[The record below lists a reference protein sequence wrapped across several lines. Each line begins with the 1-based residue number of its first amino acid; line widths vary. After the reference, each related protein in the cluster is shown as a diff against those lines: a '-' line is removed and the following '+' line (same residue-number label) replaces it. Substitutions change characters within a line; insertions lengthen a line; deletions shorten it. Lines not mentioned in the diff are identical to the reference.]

1 MDRRSFLQGVG
12 VLGLSQGLAG
22 CGGSGRESLKVR
34 LLKSSIPPQILDK
47 FRRSLKQSA
56 QLDFAPEPQ
65 LSQIFALLQSWK
77 QQASAKP
84 GNSAFLPF
92 THRPSQNR
100 SAAVPDLV
108 TLGDYWL
115 AAAIQQQLIQPLDPQ
130 QVTAW
135 SQVPSDWQALV
146 TRDRQ
151 GKPAMNGE
159 VWGMPYRWGTT
170 VIAYRAD
177 KFAEQGWAPPTDWSD
192 LWRPELRDRIS
203 LLDQPREVI
212 GLTLKKLGRSY
223 NTENLSEVTNLE
235 PELQAL
241 HEQVKLYSSTNYLQP
256 LILGDTWLAVGWST
270 DILALMKNNRQ
281 IAAVVPRSGTR
292 LWSELWVRPAVKAAT
307 SARATTATRQDTT
320 TNSTKQSS
328 TNQPQQPTL
337 VEQWLD
343 FCLQPQTAIQLSVL
357 SQAAAPSLLKIDRT
371 TLPSALQKQPILLPE
386 ASIIQKSEFLT
397 PLPDQAIAQ
406 YRSLWLA
413 IRPTASRR

>member
-1 MDRRSFLQGVG
+1 
-12 VLGLSQGLAG
+12 
-22 CGGSGRESLKVR
+22 
-34 LLKSSIPPQILDK
+34 
-47 FRRSLKQSA
+47 
-56 QLDFAPEPQ
+56 
-65 LSQIFALLQSWK
+65 
-77 QQASAKP
+77 
-84 GNSAFLPF
+84 
-92 THRPSQNR
+92 
-100 SAAVPDLV
+100 VPDLV

-130 QVTAW
+130 QIPAW

-151 GKPAMNGE
+151 GKPAVNGE

-223 NTENLSEVTNLE
+223 NTENLSEVTNLK

-241 HEQVKLYSSTNYLQP
+241 HKQVKLYSSTNYLQP

-307 SARATTATRQDTT
+307 SASATTGTRQDTT
-320 TNSTKQSS
+320 ANSTKQSS

-371 TLPSALQKQPILLPE
+371 TLPSALQKQPVLLPE

-397 PLPDQAIAQ
+397 PLSDQAIAQ

-413 IRPTASRR
+413 VRPTASRR